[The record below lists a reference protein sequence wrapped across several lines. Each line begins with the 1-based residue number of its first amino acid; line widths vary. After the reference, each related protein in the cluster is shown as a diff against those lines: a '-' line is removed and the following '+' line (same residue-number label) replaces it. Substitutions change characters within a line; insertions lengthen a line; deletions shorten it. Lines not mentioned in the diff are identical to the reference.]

1 MMGYLF
7 GHRYSSM
14 LRTLQAHYI
23 PDDMPDTSETERL
36 AILRALEK
44 RDSKAARQAMKAH
57 IDRVIAIFGRTDTDE
72 SSFGRD

>member
-1 MMGYLF
+1 MF
-7 GHRYSSM
+7 
-14 LRTLQAHYI
+14 RTLRAHYT

-44 RDSKAARQAMKAH
+44 RHSKAVRQAMKAH
-57 IDRVIAIFGRTDTDE
+57 IARVIAIFGRIDADE